1 MAPPTI
7 GDILSRVIQ
16 RQAPLRTIQSVRPRS
31 ITARYLALFMWTL
44 MSSSSSQTRWRRT
57 EVSPK
62 ASGFLK
68 KPAMTTQKKRNQM
81 LIFSPSCAGLT
92 RVSTWISGSGP
103 RLSGLNL
110 ELALSPLPSSSGLTR
125 GSTCQGR
132 EAVGIGDFH
141 PFPPPQEHRAVDP
154 RVKPEDDVF
163 GDGGGGA
170 GAPPSERSVLELHHR
185 LSAGQDGRQAR
196 AGFRQHAVEE
206 EAGGADLGLVEAV
219 VIPGRAG
226 ERQSELHHAGPHIG
240 RRHQAEQLE
249 IVVGSGARFVRL
261 GQAD

>member
-154 RVKPEDDVF
+154 RVKPEDD
-163 GDGGGGA
+163 D
-170 GAPPSERSVLELHHR
+170 R
-185 LSAGQDGRQAR
+185 
-196 AGFRQHAVEE
+196 E
-206 EAGGADLGLVEAV
+206 EANIVSRIVPSSHNPRSAWAADRYTNLNRTAVGLTRVSTCQN
-219 VIPGRAG
+219 R
-226 ERQSELHHAGPHIG
+226 
-240 RRHQAEQLE
+240 
-249 IVVGSGARFVRL
+249 
-261 GQAD
+261 